1 MADGKNKKIA
11 WLYLAPALF
20 LLLVFTF
27 YPLINTFI
35 ISLLVDYDFMTGGSF
50 ERISPIAYIR
60 LLTHP
65 NFRQAMIVTGA
76 IVFITVPISILLSLI
91 IAVTLNSIKPFQKIF
106 QTIFF
111 LPYVTNSIAIGMV
124 FAVMFQ
130 TSGGLINTLF
140 GIDVNWIAGGASFGT
155 ALFVLCVFIIW
166 NSLPFMILILLSG
179 LQNIDKQYYQA
190 AKIDGA
196 SKGKILRRVTVPL
209 LSPILAFILITSVM
223 GSFREFTAV
232 IGVFGPNLGPTGHEG
247 RFTTIVGFV
256 YEFMI
261 ERPDYAAAAAVI
273 LFMII
278 LFFTAINFWVSKK
291 RVHY

>member
-27 YPLINTFI
+27 YPIVNTFI
-35 ISLLVDYDFMTGGSF
+35 ISVLVDYDLMAGGF
-50 ERISPIAYIR
+50 DRISFIAYWR
-60 LLTHP
+60 LLNFP
-65 NFRQAMIVTGA
+65 AFRQSMYVTA
-76 IVFITVPISILLSLI
+76 VIVFITVPLSIIIALL

-130 TSGGLINTLF
+130 TQGGLINRLF
-140 GIDVNWIAGGASFGT
+140 GINVNWIAGGASFGT
-155 ALFVLCVFIIW
+155 GLFVLSVFIIW
-166 NSLPFMILILLSG
+166 NSLPFMILIFLSG

-196 SKGKILRRVTVPL
+196 SKKKIFRRITVPL
-209 LSPILAFILITSVM
+209 LSPMIAFILITSVM
-223 GSFREFTAV
+223 GAFREFTAV
-232 IGVFGPNLGPTGHEG
+232 IGVFGVNLGPVGLDRE
-247 RFTTIVGFV
+247 FMTIVGFI
-256 YEFMI
+256 YEFMV

-273 LFMII
+273 LFVII
-278 LFFTAINFWVSKK
+278 LLFTAINFWVSKK

>member
-1 MADGKNKKIA
+1 
-11 WLYLAPALF
+11 
-20 LLLVFTF
+20 
-27 YPLINTFI
+27 
-35 ISLLVDYDFMTGGSF
+35 
-50 ERISPIAYIR
+50 
-60 LLTHP
+60 
-65 NFRQAMIVTGA
+65 
-76 IVFITVPISILLSLI
+76 
-91 IAVTLNSIKPFQKIF
+91 
-106 QTIFF
+106 
-111 LPYVTNSIAIGMV
+111 
-124 FAVMFQ
+124 
-130 TSGGLINTLF
+130 
-140 GIDVNWIAGGASFGT
+140 
-155 ALFVLCVFIIW
+155 
-166 NSLPFMILILLSG
+166 